1 MSKILCISRQ
11 YGSGGHE
18 IGNMLADM
26 LALPCYDKLILD
38 EAAKRSG
45 LAEDVL
51 KQADERIANPYLY
64 ALNFDSPVPE
74 YRGKTVNDILYLAE
88 RKVITEYADKGNS
101 IFVGRAAGEYL
112 RQNTNHTVL
121 HVFIA
126 ADAAD
131 RLNCLMQRE
140 GLTEKKA
147 MDRLRKID
155 KYRTDYNQLY
165 TGSNWG
171 APADYDACFST
182 SRQSAGWIAN
192 VISELFSAEK

>member
-1 MSKILCISRQ
+1 M
-11 YGSGGHE
+11 
-18 IGNMLADM
+18 
-26 LALPCYDKLILD
+26 
-38 EAAKRSG
+38 
-45 LAEDVL
+45 
-51 KQADERIANPYLY
+51 
-64 ALNFDSPVPE
+64 
-74 YRGKTVNDILYLAE
+74 
-88 RKVITEYADKGNS
+88 
-101 IFVGRAAGEYL
+101 
-112 RQNTNHTVL
+112 L

-131 RLNCLMQRE
+131 RLNCIMQRE